1 MLRIVSA
8 RGGEAEID
16 RLHVLP
22 GRGAYLCY
30 SRQCADRGFK
40 SLAHALR
47 IEGRPGEDLFEEI
60 DREIVGRDNFGK
72 DESS

>member
-1 MLRIVSA
+1 M
-8 RGGEAEID
+8 RGGEPEID
-16 RLHVLP
+16 RLHALP

-30 SRQCADRGFK
+30 SRECVGRASKR
-40 SLAHALR
+40 LAHALR
-47 IEGRPGEDLFEEI
+47 IRGGPGEGLFEEI